1 MPVTVPLPVPDEAL
15 SLARTWSETET
26 GTETEAGG
34 GVSPITYHLSR
45 ITYHLIGRGRGKGK
59 ITMLD
64 KLEEV
69 ARRHSELVEQQA
81 DPAVAVDPKRSREIA
96 KKVAELEPVVT
107 AYRAYRRLERELE
120 GARELASRGDDAEM
134 QALAATE
141 AAELAAK
148 LDEVEQRI
156 KMLLLPEDPNDRRNV
171 ILEVRAGTGGEEAAL
186 FAAELLR
193 MYGRYAEI
201 RGWRFSITD
210 VSESGLGGI
219 KEAVAVVEGER
230 VFSHLKYESGVHR
243 VQRVPATEASGRIH
257 TSAATVA
264 VMPEAEEVEVV
275 VAEKDLRIDRFCS
288 SGPGGQSVNTTYS
301 AVRITH
307 LPTGIV
313 VSCQD
318 EKSQIQN
325 RAKALRVLKA
335 RLKEIEE
342 QARDRERAAT
352 RRSQIGSGDRSEKIR
367 TYNFPQSRITDH
379 RIGLS
384 IHRLH
389 EVLEGDLD
397 LLLEPLTTHFQAE
410 QLKAELG

>member
-1 MPVTVPLPVPDEAL
+1 
-15 SLARTWSETET
+15 
-26 GTETEAGG
+26 
-34 GVSPITYHLSR
+34 
-45 ITYHLIGRGRGKGK
+45 
-59 ITMLD
+59 MLD
-64 KLEEV
+64 KLEEI
-69 ARRHSELVEQQA
+69 ARRHEELVAQQA
-81 DPAVAVDPKRSREIA
+81 DPAVAVDPKRSREIG
-96 KKVAELEPVVT
+96 KKVAELEPVVS
-107 AYRAYRRLERELE
+107 AFREYRRLESELE
-120 GARELASRGDDAEM
+120 GARELASGGDDPELRAMAAAEAE
-134 QALAATE
+134 QLAAALA
-141 AAELAAK
+141 
-148 LDEVEQRI
+148 EVEQRI
-156 KMLLLPEDPNDRRNV
+156 KVLLLPEDPNDRRNV

-193 MYGRYAEI
+193 MYSRYAEI

-210 VSESGLGGI
+210 LSESGLRGI
-219 KEAVAVVEGER
+219 KEAVAVVEGDR
-230 VFSHLKYESGVHR
+230 VYSHLKYESGVHR

-264 VMPEAEEVEVV
+264 VMPEAEEVEVTV
-275 VAEKDLRIDRFCS
+275 DEKDLRIDRFCS

-335 RLKEIEE
+335 RLKEVEE

-389 EVLEGDLD
+389 DVLEGNLD

-410 QLKAELG
+410 QLKAELD

>member
-1 MPVTVPLPVPDEAL
+1 
-15 SLARTWSETET
+15 
-26 GTETEAGG
+26 
-34 GVSPITYHLSR
+34 
-45 ITYHLIGRGRGKGK
+45 
-59 ITMLD
+59 MLD
-64 KLEEV
+64 KLEEI

-141 AAELAAK
+141 ADELAAK

-156 KMLLLPEDPNDRRNV
+156 KTLLLPEDPNDRRNV

-210 VSESGLGGI
+210 LSESGLGGI

-275 VAEKDLRIDRFCS
+275 VEEKDLRIDRFCS

-335 RLKEIEE
+335 RLKEVEE

-352 RRSQIGSGDRSEKIR
+352 RRSQVGSGDRSEKIR

-384 IHRLH
+384 VHRLH
-389 EVLEGDLD
+389 EVLEGNLD
-397 LLLEPLTTHFQAE
+397 LLLEPLATHFQAE
-410 QLKAELG
+410 QLRAELE